1 MSILAP
7 DEDGREVR
15 FAVHM
20 HSDEGAREL
29 HAAAVLH
36 DIDKIGI
43 PGRILNKPG
52 ELSPDEFP
60 VMAEHTIIG

>member
-29 HAAAVLH
+29 HTAAVLH

-43 PGRILNKPG
+43 PAASST
-52 ELSPDEFP
+52 SP
-60 VMAEHTIIG
+60 AS